1 MMRFFNFLA
10 KKISYTFAVAFIT
23 IIGGWVSGFIGFFLG
38 SSFIIMSYEKLT
50 VYFIKWLP
58 IAVAIPTFLHY
69 VEFGFLT
76 PLRIPATFRSLR
88 VVNKTL
94 RGNQDIPTSVLIK
107 PKALIG
113 FRLKFFAFVWL
124 AVIILL
130 PLVALIEKGRS
141 AGEFDKDSCGIL

>member
-10 KKISYTFAVAFIT
+10 KKISYTFAIAFIT

-58 IAVAIPTFLHY
+58 VAVAVPTLLHY
-69 VEFGFLT
+69 IEFGFLT
-76 PLRIPATFRSLR
+76 PIRIPAMFKTLR

-94 RGNQDIPTSVLIK
+94 RGSQDIPTPDLIT
-107 PKALIG
+107 AYGCLSN
-113 FRLKFFAFVWL
+113 
-124 AVIILL
+124 L
-130 PLVALIEKGRS
+130 PVY
-141 AGEFDKDSCGIL
+141 